1 GRQDQ
6 NTEFF
11 QHDLEAGL
19 APFLRLQLDRKRA
32 AEQEAE
38 RVARERAN
46 AEEFEYQEGQL
57 EELIKQMVTTLSSCL
72 ALRQEGGKWSMDI
85 MKSRENNN
93 DTSNNDDINVS
104 QPVTALAWFQ
114 RRLALGEEIGMV
126 EFSKEFGY
134 IHEEDAHAAFM
145 YPLSSTE
152 IPRST
157 RTKFTRE
164 YETWRRNEGAEY
176 WTSPSS
182 PTKSSKPSGSTEERQ

>member
-1 GRQDQ
+1 
-6 NTEFF
+6 
-11 QHDLEAGL
+11 
-19 APFLRLQLDRKRA
+19 
-32 AEQEAE
+32 
-38 RVARERAN
+38 
-46 AEEFEYQEGQL
+46 
-57 EELIKQMVTTLSSCL
+57 
-72 ALRQEGGKWSMDI
+72 

-176 WTSPSS
+176 WTSRMTNYKIKVSTNKTAGNLVDRSELLSESLLQTSPQDVSHSSS